1 MIHTPAASALILDAM
16 KSVLLANN
24 GYADIGMNAEV
35 AAAMETAG
43 FVVIRTTN
51 LHGNPVN
58 RAFTKAAQESLRT
71 SPHGISTYKDFTTRQ
86 DAPDYEGAI
95 LARNDRHLFA

>member
-1 MIHTPAASALILDAM
+1 MIHTAATSALILDAIQ
-16 KSVLLANN
+16 SVLLANN

-58 RAFTKAAQESLRT
+58 RAFTKKAQECLRVE
-71 SPHGISTYKDFTTRQ
+71 PFGVSTYKAFTTRQ

-95 LARNDRHLFA
+95 LARGERHLFA